1 MVVQEVLQ
9 RRLEPWRWGVQ
20 WLAIGSW
27 QRPTKRIIKVDS
39 LTTTG
44 EVAQEFSIDLSMM
57 VWYLK
62 QIAKVKKLSKWVY
75 CEQTANQKSHPFG
88 ESSSLI
94 LHNNNKPFLNW
105 IVMCNEKWILYD
117 NQLSGWTEKKL
128 SKHFPKPNLHWKKG
142 HTHCLVVCCLSDQ
155 LQLSESQQS
164 HYIWEVCSANRWD
177 ALKTA
182 TPAAGIG
189 QQKGPNSFPRQCPTT
204 SHTTKASKVEQIGL
218 WSFASSAVFTWPLA
232 NWLLL
237 L

>member
-94 LHNNNKPFLNW
+94 LHNNNDFSIGLWHEMKTGFYTTTSN
-105 IVMCNEKWILYD
+105 D
-117 NQLSGWTEKKL
+117 QLSGWTEKKL
-128 SKHFPKPNLHWKKG
+128 QSTSQSQTCAQKRSWSLFSGLRPIWPTTAFWIPEKPLHLR
-142 HTHCLVVCCLSDQ
+142 CM
-155 LQLSESQQS
+155 LSELMR
-164 HYIWEVCSANRWD
+164 C
-177 ALKTA
+177 
-182 TPAAGIG
+182 
-189 QQKGPNSFPRQCPTT
+189 
-204 SHTTKASKVEQIGL
+204 TKNCKA
-218 WSFASSAVFTWPLA
+218 
-232 NWLLL
+232 
-237 L
+237 

>member
-105 IVMCNEKWILYD
+105 IVMCNEKWILHSNWWQPTQWLD
-117 NQLSGWTEKKL
+117 QKEAP
-128 SKHFPKPNLHWKKG
+128 KHFPKLNLHQKKDHG
-142 HTHCLVVCCLSDQ
+142 HCLVV
-155 LQLSESQQS
+155 
-164 HYIWEVCSANRWD
+164 
-177 ALKTA
+177 
-182 TPAAGIG
+182 
-189 QQKGPNSFPRQCPTT
+189 
-204 SHTTKASKVEQIGL
+204 
-218 WSFASSAVFTWPLA
+218 
-232 NWLLL
+232 
-237 L
+237 